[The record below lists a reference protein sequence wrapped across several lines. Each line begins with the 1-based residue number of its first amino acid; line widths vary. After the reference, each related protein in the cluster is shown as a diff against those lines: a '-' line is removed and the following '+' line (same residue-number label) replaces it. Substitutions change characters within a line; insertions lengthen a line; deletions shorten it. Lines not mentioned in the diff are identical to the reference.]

1 MIKITDRFF
10 IDASTGCYILKEKV
24 IVQDENSKNFGQET
38 FKDEGYY
45 ASIEGLLNGFAK
57 VKTREFISK
66 SEKDSI
72 EDLIKEIHKTNE
84 FLENLN
90 LKGV

>member
-10 IDASTGCYILKEKV
+10 IDASTSCYILKEKA
-24 IVQDENSKNFGQET
+24 IIQDEKSKNFGQEA
-38 FKDEGYY
+38 FKEEGYY
-45 ASIEGLLNGFAK
+45 PSIDGLLKGF
-57 VKTREFISK
+57 VKATTREFISK

-84 FLENLN
+84 FIENLN